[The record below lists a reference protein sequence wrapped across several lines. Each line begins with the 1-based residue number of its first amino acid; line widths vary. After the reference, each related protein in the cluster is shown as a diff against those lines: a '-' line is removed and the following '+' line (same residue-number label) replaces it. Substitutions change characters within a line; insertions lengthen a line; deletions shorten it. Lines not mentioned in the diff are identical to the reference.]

1 MAELCLKI
9 LCPPALVE
17 QVLDTLLTMPEIA
30 FFTSSAAS
38 AHGLE
43 HSTLS
48 ATEQVLG
55 MARMT
60 LIEAMLWLANR
71 DQILARLRTE
81 LSGTGLKYWISP
93 VLEEGEFS

>member
-1 MAELCLKI
+1 MAELCLTI
-9 LCPPALVE
+9 LCPPPLAE
-17 QVLDTLLTMPEIA
+17 QVLDTLLTMSEIL

-43 HSTLS
+43 HSALN

-60 LIEAMLWLANR
+60 RIEALLLHATRAEVVAQLNSALA
-71 DQILARLRTE
+71 
-81 LSGTGLKYWISP
+81 GTGLKYWMSP
-93 VLEEGEFS
+93 VTQAGEFR